1 MVKLSGMKKR
11 AVIIMLSNYI
21 NIVVRDGFKFLWRN
35 KGVAFASVITLA
47 VALTIT
53 GFTLVFVNSGNQ
65 IVTHLQEQVEIN
77 AYVKEDVS
85 RIDALNLAKEIEK
98 MPGFAKLD
106 FVSKEKGI
114 LLLQERFGTEMDL
127 NSTLGGDNPLP
138 DQYIIKATSP
148 DMVEVIVKELKR
160 IEEIDNIVYGKEIVD
175 NILSFTF
182 WAKNLGMFLIS
193 GVMLAALFL
202 IMITIRLTV
211 YSRAHEIRVMKFIGA
226 TNWYIIL
233 PFLIE
238 GLIIGL
244 LGSIIA
250 ATIIF
255 FGYQNLMEYVIVN
268 ISFIPLEYDYQKLY
282 YTLAGLIGGGIL
294 IGAVGSLTATRKH
307 LKV

>member
-1 MVKLSGMKKR
+1 
-11 AVIIMLSNYI
+11 MLSNYLTI
-21 NIVVRDGFKFLWRN
+21 FIRDGFKFLWRN
-35 KGVAFASVITLA
+35 KGVAFASVVTLA

-77 AYVKEDVS
+77 AYVKNEVS
-85 RIDALNLAKEIEK
+85 RVDALNLAKEIEK
-98 MPGFAKLD
+98 IPGFESLE
-106 FVSKEKGI
+106 FVSKEKGL

-127 NSTLGGDNPLP
+127 NATLGGDNPLP

-148 DMVEVIVKELKR
+148 DMVEVIVNELKR
-160 IEEIDNIVYGKEIVD
+160 MESIDNIVYGKEIVD

-182 WAKNLGMFLIS
+182 WAKNLGMFLIF

-226 TNWYIIL
+226 TNWYIIF
-233 PFLIE
+233 PFFIE

-244 LGSIIA
+244 LGSVVA
-250 ATIIF
+250 AVIIF
-255 FGYQNLMEYVIVN
+255 FGYQNLMEYVILN

-282 YTLAGLIGGGIL
+282 YTLAGLVGGGVL

>member
-1 MVKLSGMKKR
+1 
-11 AVIIMLSNYI
+11 MLINYFKI
-21 NIVVRDGFKFLWRN
+21 FIRDGFKFLWRN

-65 IVTHLQEQVEIN
+65 VVTHLQEQVEIN
-77 AYVKEDVS
+77 AYVKNDVE
-85 RIDALNLAKEIEK
+85 RVDALNLSKEIEK
-98 MPGFAKLD
+98 IPGFESLE

-114 LLLQERFGTEMDL
+114 LLLQDRFGTEMDL
-127 NSTLGGDNPLP
+127 GETLGGENPLP

-148 DMVEVIVKELKR
+148 DMVEVIVEELTK
-160 IEEIDNIVYGKEIVD
+160 IEEIENIVYGKEIVD

-182 WAKNLGMFLIS
+182 WAKNLGMFLIL

-211 YSRAHEIRVMKFIGA
+211 YSRSHEIRVMKFIGA
-226 TNWYIIL
+226 TNWYIIF
-233 PFLIE
+233 PFFIE

-244 LGSIIA
+244 LGSLIA
-250 ATIIF
+250 ALIIF
-255 FGYQNLMEYVIVN
+255 FGYQNFMEYVILN

-282 YTLAGLIGGGIL
+282 YTLGIL
-294 IGAVGSLTATRKH
+294 IAGGVIIGAIGSLTATRKH

>member
-1 MVKLSGMKKR
+1 
-11 AVIIMLSNYI
+11 MLANYLKI
-21 NIVVRDGFKFLWRN
+21 FIRDGFKFLWRN

-53 GFTLVFVNSGNQ
+53 GFTMVFVNSGNQ
-65 IVTHLQEQVEIN
+65 VVTHLQEQVEIN
-77 AYVKEDVS
+77 AYVKTDVE
-85 RIDALNLAKEIEK
+85 RVDALNLAKEIEK
-98 MPGFAKLD
+98 MPGFAQLD

-127 NSTLGGDNPLP
+127 SATLGGENPLP

-160 IEEIDNIVYGKEIVD
+160 MEEIDNIVYGKEIVD

-182 WAKNLGMFLIS
+182 WAKNLGMFLIV
-193 GVMLAALFL
+193 GVMIAALFL

-211 YSRAHEIRVMKFIGA
+211 YSRAHEIKVMKFIGA
-226 TNWYIIL
+226 TNWYIIF

-244 LGSIIA
+244 LGSVMA
-250 ATIIF
+250 AVIIF
-255 FGYQNLMEYVIVN
+255 FGYQTFMEYVILN
-268 ISFIPLEYDYQKLY
+268 ISFIPLEYDYQELY
-282 YTLAGLIGGGIL
+282 YTLAALIGGGIL
-294 IGAVGSLTATRKH
+294 IGIVGSLTATRKH

>member
-1 MVKLSGMKKR
+1 
-11 AVIIMLSNYI
+11 MLSNYLTI
-21 NIVVRDGFKFLWRN
+21 FIRDGFKFLWRN
-35 KGVAFASVITLA
+35 KGVAFASVVTLA

-77 AYVKEDVS
+77 AYVKNEVS
-85 RIDALNLAKEIEK
+85 RVDALNLAKEIEK
-98 MPGFAKLD
+98 IPGFESLE
-106 FVSKEKGI
+106 FVSKEPGL

-127 NSTLGGDNPLP
+127 NATLGGDNPLP
-138 DQYIIKATSP
+138 AQYIIKATSP
-148 DMVEVIVKELKR
+148 DMVEVIVNELKR
-160 IEEIDNIVYGKEIVD
+160 MESIDNIVYGKEIVD

-182 WAKNLGMFLIS
+182 WAKNLGMFLIF

-226 TNWYIIL
+226 TNWYIIF
-233 PFLIE
+233 PFFIE

-244 LGSIIA
+244 LGSVVA
-250 ATIIF
+250 AVIIF
-255 FGYQNLMEYVIVN
+255 FGYQNLMEYVILN

-282 YTLAGLIGGGIL
+282 YTLAGLVGGGVL